1 MAALTTGAKIA
12 AGAGAGLIVGALMP
26 WAVLTAPFVGQ
37 LTRSGM
43 DGDGL
48 FTAGMGL
55 VAIIVALVSNGSRK
69 YLWLLLLAVAAGGIA
84 LIDIVDIASMGD
96 EDVLVSVGTG
106 LYVTLLAAG
115 VLLWAA
121 ILVKREPSAG
131 PDLQPVDSVPASE
144 AAPAFPADV
153 DEANRPPT

>member
-1 MAALTTGAKIA
+1 M
-12 AGAGAGLIVGALMP
+12 IVGALMP

-37 LTRSGM
+37 LTKSGM

-55 VAIIVALVSNGSRK
+55 IAIIVALVSKSIRK
-69 YLWLLLLAVAAGGIA
+69 YLWLLLLAIAAGAIA
-84 LIDIVDIASMGD
+84 VFDIVDIAGMGD
-96 EDVLVSVGTG
+96 EDVLISVGAG

-115 VLLWAA
+115 VLVWAA
-121 ILVKREPSAG
+121 MVVKREPAAE
-131 PDLQPVDSVPASE
+131 PEPQPVDPAAASE
-144 AAPAFPADV
+144 SAPARLSDV